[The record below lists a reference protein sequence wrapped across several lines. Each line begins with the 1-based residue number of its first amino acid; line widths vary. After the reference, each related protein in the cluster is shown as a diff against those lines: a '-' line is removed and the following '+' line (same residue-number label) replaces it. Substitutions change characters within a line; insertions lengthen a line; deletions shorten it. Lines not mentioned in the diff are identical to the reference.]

1 MLKILKMLKMLLFV
15 RIGGRPAGEI
25 PLSVAHTEP
34 VFKTMWIQSK
44 TGSEF
49 FTASSDGTVSTMSTI
64 TLACPLSTRASN
76 EDYPKVGED
85 FTITEK
91 DPTFKTLFRNYAK

>member
-1 MLKILKMLKMLLFV
+1 MQKILKMLKMLLFV
-15 RIGGRPAGEI
+15 RCGGRPAGEI

-64 TLACPLSTRASN
+64 TLACPLSMSTLASN
-76 EDYPKVGED
+76 EGYPKVHED
-85 FTITEK
+85 FVITEK
-91 DPTFKTLFRNYAK
+91 APTFKTIKTVC

>member
-1 MLKILKMLKMLLFV
+1 MQKMLKMLLFV
-15 RIGGRPAGEI
+15 RCGGRPAGEI

-64 TLACPLSTRASN
+64 TLACPLSTLASN
-76 EDYPKVGED
+76 EGYPKVGED

>member
-1 MLKILKMLKMLLFV
+1 MQKMPKMLLFV

-49 FTASSDGTVSTMSTI
+49 FTASSDGTVST
-64 TLACPLSTRASN
+64 
-76 EDYPKVGED
+76 E
-85 FTITEK
+85 
-91 DPTFKTLFRNYAK
+91 

>member
-1 MLKILKMLKMLLFV
+1 MQKMPKMLLFV

-49 FTASSDGTVSTMSTI
+49 FTASSDGTVSI
-64 TLACPLSTRASN
+64 
-76 EDYPKVGED
+76 K
-85 FTITEK
+85 
-91 DPTFKTLFRNYAK
+91 TFNHREGPYI